1 MNNLVEFDTNKG
13 IETYFKEIELG
24 NTGITVVRESAED
37 IELFNLE
44 PLKLDSYVDLSTE
57 DISSFLVSSKNKI
70 KEFIQFIL
78 KQLNK
83 IYLYIRKL
91 IFNLLRIGSSLE
103 DMIDPDKRY
112 YNFYCDGLIMDKCQT
127 LINIDPDIYNNYDN
141 IINTVTKQ
149 CVNVID
155 KCKLALE
162 NQEVTFSNIKDD
174 IFSISNKEI
183 IKFIDGELVKIPLIK
198 KDYCYEHDVGGNCVK
213 GKDILNKLSILKN
226 MKNNKLPE
234 DINSLKEFVKKID
247 NTDSDLNKIML
258 YSITIPNA
266 ILSMFNSVHY
276 ELYTYL
282 RLLVVNGDRDN
293 DNNPLKDI
301 L

>member
-1 MNNLVEFDTNKG
+1 MRTMVEFNTNKG
-13 IETYFKEIELG
+13 IETHFKETKLG
-24 NTGITVVRESAED
+24 NTGITIVRECAED

-44 PLKLDSYVDLSTE
+44 PLELDSYVDLSTE
-57 DISSFLVSSKNKI
+57 DISSFLASSKNKI
-70 KEFIQFIL
+70 KEFIQFVL

-103 DMIDPDKRY
+103 DVIEPDKRY
-112 YNFYCDGLIMDKCQT
+112 YNFYCDGLIMEKCQT
-127 LINIDPDIYNNYDN
+127 LINIDSDIYNNFDN
-141 IINTVTKQ
+141 IIDIVTKQ
-149 CVNVID
+149 CVDVID

-162 NQEVTFSNIKDD
+162 NHEVTFSNIKDD
-174 IFSISNKEI
+174 IFSITNKEI
-183 IKFIDGELVKIPLIK
+183 IKFIDGKIVKTPLIK
-198 KDYCYEHDVGGNCVK
+198 KDFYYEHDAGGNCVR
-213 GKDILNKLSILKN
+213 GKEILNKLSILKD

-234 DINSLKEFVKKID
+234 DINSLKEYVKKLD
-247 NTDSDLNKIML
+247 NNDNDLNKIML
-258 YSITIPNA
+258 YSVTIPN
-266 ILSMFNSVHY
+266 IVLSMFNSVHY

-282 RLLVVNGDRDN
+282 RLLAINGDRDN